1 MWNFSQPGRRS
12 GPNRYDARA
21 MAKRA
26 EYLGPERRR
35 PLVLDAA
42 LEIFAEG
49 GFADASMQAIA
60 DRAGVSKAVLY
71 DCFPGGKQEIYNA
84 LLDRG
89 EHTFM
94 DHMTETL
101 SRTSRLPVDEGLRL
115 GISSFLE
122 YAELHPHSF
131 RVIFGEAGTRDL
143 EVVKSAERTRE
154 RIIELLSTRTRDVM
168 RASGLDDSPI
178 YEIFPRAIVAVAEE
192 MARWLLRSPGVAREP
207 AVQVV
212 VAWMMQ
218 GFERLIPNEAW
229 RGTRPV

>member
-1 MWNFSQPGRRS
+1 M
-12 GPNRYDARA
+12 AR
-21 MAKRA
+21 RA

-84 LLDRG
+84 LLERG

-94 DHMTETL
+94 EHMTSALE
-101 SRTSRLPVDEGLRL
+101 RTSRLPIDEGLRQ
-115 GISSFLE
+115 GISAFLE
-122 YAELHPHSF
+122 YAEQHPFSF

-154 RIIELLSTRTRDVM
+154 RIIAMLTARTKDVM
-168 RASGLDDSPI
+168 RAAGFADAPI
-178 YEIFPRAIVAVAEE
+178 YDIFPRAIVAVAEE
-192 MARWLLRSPGVAREP
+192 MARWLIRSPGVAREP
-207 AVQVV
+207 AVQTVV
-212 VAWMMQ
+212 LWMMK
-218 GFERLIPNEAW
+218 GFEHLIPNEAW
-229 RGTRPV
+229 RGTRGV

>member
-1 MWNFSQPGRRS
+1 MV
-12 GPNRYDARA
+12 
-21 MAKRA
+21 KRA
-26 EYLGPERRR
+26 EYLGPQRRR

-84 LLDRG
+84 LLERG
-89 EHTFM
+89 EQTFM

-101 SRTSRLPVDEGLRL
+101 SRTSKLPVDQGLSL

-143 EVVKSAERTRE
+143 DVVKSAERTRE
-154 RIIELLSTRTRDVM
+154 RIIAILGARTRDVM
-168 RASGLDDSPI
+168 RRGGLDDSPI
-178 YEIFPRAIVAVAEE
+178 FEIFPRAIVAVAEE

-212 VAWMMQ
+212 VAWMMK
-218 GFERLIPNEAW
+218 GFEQLIPNEAW
-229 RGTRPV
+229 RGTRSV

>member
-1 MWNFSQPGRRS
+1 M
-12 GPNRYDARA
+12 AR
-21 MAKRA
+21 RA

-49 GFADASMQAIA
+49 GFADASMQAVA

-71 DCFPGGKQEIYNA
+71 DCFPSGKQEIYNA
-84 LLDRG
+84 LLERG
-89 EHTFM
+89 EHTFVE
-94 DHMTETL
+94 HMTEAL
-101 SRTSRLPVDEGLRL
+101 SKIARLPVDERLQL

-131 RVIFGEAGTRDL
+131 RVIFGDAGTRDL
-143 EVVKSAERTRE
+143 EIIRSAERTRE
-154 RIIELLSTRTRDVM
+154 RIIELLTTRTRDVM
-168 RASGLDDSPI
+168 RRSGADESPI
-178 YEIFPRAIVAVAEE
+178 FDFFPRAIVAVSEE
-192 MARWLLRSPGVAREP
+192 MARWLLRTPEVAREP

-212 VAWMMQ
+212 VTWMMK
-218 GFERLIPNEAW
+218 GFEALIPNEGW

>member
-1 MWNFSQPGRRS
+1 M
-12 GPNRYDARA
+12 AR
-21 MAKRA
+21 RA

-60 DRAGVSKAVLY
+60 ERAAVSKAVLY

-84 LLDRG
+84 LLERG
-89 EHTFM
+89 EHTFIE
-94 DHMTETL
+94 HMTAAL
-101 SRTSRLPVDEGLRL
+101 SRTAKLPVDEGLYE
-115 GISSFLE
+115 GISAFLE

-131 RVIFGEAGTRDL
+131 RVIFGDAGTRDL

-154 RIIELLSTRTRDVM
+154 RIIEMLGARTRDVM
-168 RASGLDDSPI
+168 RRAGADDFPL
-178 YEIFPRAIVAVAEE
+178 YDIFPRAIVAVAEE
-192 MARWLLRSPGVAREP
+192 MARWLIRSPGVAREP

-212 VAWMMQ
+212 VMWMMK
-218 GFERLIPNEAW
+218 GFEKLIPNEAW
-229 RGTRPV
+229 RAPRSV

>member
-1 MWNFSQPGRRS
+1 MA
-12 GPNRYDARA
+12 NRYDARA

-42 LEIFAEG
+42 LEIFADG
-49 GFADASMQAIA
+49 GFSDASMQAIA

-84 LLDRG
+84 LLERG
-89 EHTFM
+89 EQTFM
-94 DHMTETL
+94 EHMTQAL
-101 SRTSRLPVDEGLRL
+101 GRTARLPVDEGLEL

-131 RVIFGEAGTRDL
+131 RVIFGDVGTRDL
-143 EVVKSAERTRE
+143 DVIKSAERTRE
-154 RIIELLSTRTRDVM
+154 RMIELLTARTRDVM
-168 RASGLDDSPI
+168 RRSGVDQSPI
-178 YEIFPRAIVAVAEE
+178 FDFFPRAIVAVSEE
-192 MARWLLRSPGVAREP
+192 MARWLIRMPDVAREP

-212 VAWMMQ
+212 VMWMMK
-218 GFERLIPNEAW
+218 GFEKLIPNEAW